1 LKPPLIIGEYNLIFL
16 LHFCVRK
23 KKEMKRIEV
32 DGDCEQIEDKERKK
46 TKYKTWMQ
54 LCVGIWAPFDIF
66 SVVCPV

>member
-1 LKPPLIIGEYNLIFL
+1 
-16 LHFCVRK
+16 
-23 KKEMKRIEV
+23 MKRIEV